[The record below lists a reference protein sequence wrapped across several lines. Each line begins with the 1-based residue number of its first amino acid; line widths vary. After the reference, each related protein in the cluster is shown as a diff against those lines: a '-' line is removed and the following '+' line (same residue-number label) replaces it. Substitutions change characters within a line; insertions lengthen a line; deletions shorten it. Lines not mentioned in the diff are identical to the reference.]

1 MDEANRSLQ
10 RAPTKAQLHTMRIG
24 VIALAQREAL
34 KAIKRQMQAKGSDI
48 PHRAI
53 VAAAADYLAQH
64 RSALIADAKAVV
76 ERWHTEGMI
85 GPRGAIR
92 NPLCRKKPKWS
103 GKFR

>member
-34 KAIKRQMQAKGSDI
+34 KAIKRQMQAKSSDI

-76 ERWHTEGMI
+76 ERWRTEGMI